1 MKLRFLKKSTCL
13 IILLYDIKTKVL
25 LKLEV
30 TVSLGLGEKM
40 NEKLNLSENALK
52 VLEKRY
58 LKRDNEGKC
67 TETAADMFKR
77 VASSIAAADLQYGK
91 SQSDVDELTKKFYDA
106 ITNRYFMPNSPT
118 LMNAGRELGQL
129 SACFVLPVE
138 DSLEGIFESVKNQAL
153 IHKSGGGTG
162 FSFSRLRPKND
173 VVRSTMGVSSG
184 PVSFMEVFN
193 AATEAVKQGGTRRGA
208 NMGILRVDHPD
219 IIEFIN
225 CKSDNTRLNNFNI
238 SVAITDKFMDAL
250 KIGGDYELYHPK
262 TKQAVGTLNAKQ
274 VFDLIVDGAWRNG
287 EPGIVFID
295 KMNADNPTP
304 LIGEIESTNPC
315 GEVPLLAYEACNL
328 GSINLGL
335 MLKETSNGLEVDWEK
350 LKEITK
356 LSIDFLDNVITV
368 NNYPLP
374 KIAEMVQNNRKIG
387 LGVMGWADMLMQLN
401 LSYNSKE
408 GTDLAYKIMEFI
420 DYHSKVESIELA
432 KSRGAFENF
441 KGSVYDNQNFLEKK
455 YTGKS
460 AGIITD
466 EDWKNLDAQI
476 KEFGIRNSTTTCI
489 APTGTISMIAS
500 ASGGVEPLFGLVFS
514 RNVMDGTEMLEINPV
529 FKQYAID
536 KGFYSEE
543 LMKQIAQDGS
553 IAHVD
558 GVSDEVKQIF
568 ATAHDVTPEWH
579 VRMQAAFQLH
589 TDNAVSKTINFEESA
604 TREDIEKAYV
614 LAFEN
619 DLKGIT
625 VYRNNSRT
633 FQPMNLEVK
642 KESSIE
648 IKPIENEE
656 PTGEI
661 KNIVCPE
668 CKTSIQMAE
677 GCFICP
683 GCGYSGCS

>member
-1 MKLRFLKKSTCL
+1 MS
-13 IILLYDIKTKVL
+13 
-25 LKLEV
+25 LE
-30 TVSLGLGEKM
+30 LGEKV
-40 NEKLNLSENALK
+40 NLSENAIK

-58 LKRDNEGKC
+58 LKRDKEGNC
-67 TETAADMFKR
+67 VEGPADMFKR

-91 SQSDVDELTKKFYDA
+91 SQSDVDELTKKFYKT
-106 ITNRYFMPNSPT
+106 ITNLYFMPNSPT

-138 DSLEGIFESVKNQAL
+138 DSLEGIFETVKNTAM

-219 IIEFIN
+219 IIDFIH
-225 CKSDNTRLNNFNI
+225 CKSDNNKLNNFNI
-238 SVAITDKFMDAL
+238 SVAITDKFMEAL
-250 KIGGDYELYHPK
+250 KNGEDYDLYHPN
-262 TKQAVGTLNAKQ
+262 TKKSVGRLNAKQ

-304 LIGEIESTNPC
+304 LIGDIESTNPC

-335 MLKETSNGLEVDWEK
+335 MFKETAGK
-350 LKEITK
+350 KEIDWDKLAEVTR
-356 LSIDFLDNVITV
+356 LSIHFLDNVITV

-374 KIAEMVQNNRKIG
+374 RIAEMVQNNRKIG
-387 LGVMGWADMLMQLN
+387 LGVMGWADMLMHME

-408 GTDLAYKIMEFI
+408 GTDLAYQVMEFI
-420 DYHSKVESIELA
+420 DYHSKVEAIELA
-432 KSRGAFENF
+432 KSRGSFNNF
-441 KGSVYDNQNFLEKK
+441 KGSVYDNQNFLSKK
-455 YTGKS
+455 YIGKS
-460 AGIITD
+460 AGKISD

-500 ASGGVEPLFGLVFS
+500 ASGGVEPLFGLVFL
-514 RNVMDGTEMLEINPV
+514 RNVMDGTEMLEINPI
-529 FKQYAID
+529 FKKYAQD
-536 KGFYSEE
+536 NGFYSDE

-553 IAHVD
+553 IAHVAN
-558 GVSDEVKQIF
+558 VSDKVKQIF

-589 TDNAVSKTINFEESA
+589 TDNAVSKTVNFEEHA
-604 TREDIEKAYV
+604 TREDIEKAYI

-633 FQPMNLEVK
+633 FQPMNLDVK
-642 KESSIE
+642 KTPEIE
-648 IKPIENEE
+648 LKPVEE
-656 PTGEI
+656 VEEEQPVLKKFT
-661 KNIVCPE
+661 CPE
-668 CKTSIQMAE
+668 CGTSIEMAE
-677 GCFICP
+677 GCFICLN
-683 GCGYSGCS
+683 CGYSGCS